1 MKIALRYLLALMLL
15 LGWQITMRAQQ
26 IDSSIVQF
34 SGLVV
39 TEDQGEL
46 MVLPYTNILL
56 NSSGRGTYSNL
67 DGFFSIVAR
76 KGEVVIFSSIGYGT
90 VEFTIPDTLSD
101 NRYTIYQIMTQD
113 TFNLPETV
121 VYPWPSR
128 EHFKIEFL
136 ALNIPDDLQERA
148 EDNLTSVAMDKMRN
162 ELVTD
167 GGENTGYYLRRQ
179 AESYYSIGQSK
190 PMHILNPIA
199 WAKFFKDWK
208 SGKFKRKKKK

>member
-1 MKIALRYLLALMLL
+1 MRIALSVGFMLFMLL
-15 LGWQITMRAQQ
+15 GVQNVGISQQ
-26 IDSSIVQF
+26 TDSTIVQF

-39 TEDQGEL
+39 TEEDGEL
-46 MVLPYTNILL
+46 IGLPYTNILL
-56 NSSGRGTYSNL
+56 SSSGRGTYSNL

-76 KGEVVIFSSIGYGT
+76 KGEVVLFSSIGYGT
-90 VEFTIPDTLSD
+90 VEFTIPDTLTES
-101 NRYTIYQIMTQD
+101 RYTIYQIMTQD

-136 ALNIPDDLQERA
+136 ALEIPDDLQERA
-148 EDNLTSVAMDKMRN
+148 EENLASVAMDKMRS
-162 ELVTD
+162 ELETD
-167 GGENTGYYLRRQ
+167 GSENSSYYLRRQ

-208 SGKFKRKKKK
+208 SGKFKRKNKK